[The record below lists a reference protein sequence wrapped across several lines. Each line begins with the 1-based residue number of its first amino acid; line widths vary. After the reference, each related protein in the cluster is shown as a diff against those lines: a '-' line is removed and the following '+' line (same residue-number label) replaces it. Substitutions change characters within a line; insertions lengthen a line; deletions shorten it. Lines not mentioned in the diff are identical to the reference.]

1 MAEPVCTKWGQHPR
15 EPFRYWCRDCL
26 AASRRWHERYVA
38 YIVQEEMNYVPY
50 RLRQQTP
57 PPPAPEPGGAPQ
69 KLCGHCGNT
78 GGWLERE
85 PGQFQC
91 NVCGRTP

>member
-1 MAEPVCTKWGQHPR
+1 MRGIQEQHTT
-15 EPFRYWCRDCL
+15 WVLSWQKID
-26 AASRRWHERYVA
+26 VA
-38 YIVQEEMNYVPY
+38 VGLNYVPY
-50 RLRQQTP
+50 RIRHQTP

-78 GGWLERE
+78 GEWLERE